1 MYDDNGCA
9 YNADPLYPDSSRK
22 VQSGA
27 WSFILCEDCENE
39 VNEKYEKPFLK
50 HWYKNKVLDL
60 LAGSRGKIIGGLPY
74 PEFKLFHLLNLFR
87 ASLSDHPM
95 FDGFELKP
103 AQMDRLRHM
112 LRVVDP
118 AEKWR
123 FPIVATAIQGTGGKI
138 WDSLIERPHQIRMCG
153 HRGFATTYSGCHWYV
168 LTSERPCPEV
178 LDFQLRESGEL
189 PIAVLPLQT
198 ARAHRARMNA
208 EESPST

>member
-1 MYDDNGCA
+1 MSTRPTSPCGLCREVRVLCRSHVIPEFCYSSMYDDNGCA

-118 AEKWR
+118 AENGDFRLSPPRYKELAAR
-123 FPIVATAIQGTGGKI
+123 FGT
-138 WDSLIERPHQIRMCG
+138 L
-153 HRGFATTYSGCHWYV
+153 
-168 LTSERPCPEV
+168 
-178 LDFQLRESGEL
+178 
-189 PIAVLPLQT
+189 
-198 ARAHRARMNA
+198 
-208 EESPST
+208 